1 MSPLNLSQILSHN
14 NWVYLLIGIGFGIA
28 LELSGFGDSRKLAAQ
43 FYFNEMRV
51 LKVMFTAII
60 TAMLLVFFATSIG
73 LLDFNKVYVNPTYL
87 WPGIVGG
94 VIMGVGFIIG
104 GFCPG
109 TSLVG
114 AATLK
119 MDAIIFLLGVLFGV
133 FLFGESEPHITQFFN
148 SSFYGRLT
156 IFDLMGIDAGWVV
169 LVIFIFAIVAFLLAE
184 WGESFFNQQ
193 NYTQIEKKSI
203 IGLAALG
210 FTLSLFILI
219 KGQPNLETR
228 WSWIADQQTEI
239 FQAKEMFIHPAEL
252 RDLMINP
259 EINLK
264 IYDLRSEEDYNLFH
278 IENSQRISQKEISS
292 PDFTRKTA
300 AYPPNTVSVL
310 IANNDVIS
318 GETWK
323 NLKSLDYM
331 NFYVLD
337 GGINNWLDVFPL
349 PMNLVRKINPSNSMD
364 PLKYDFSIS
373 VGDREYSSF
382 PYNVLHSEKNTA
394 ISYVKKVKLQK
405 KTAVKGG
412 CG

>member
-1 MSPLNLSQILSHN
+1 
-14 NWVYLLIGIGFGIA
+14 
-28 LELSGFGDSRKLAAQ
+28 
-43 FYFNEMRV
+43 
-51 LKVMFTAII
+51 
-60 TAMLLVFFATSIG
+60 
-73 LLDFNKVYVNPTYL
+73 
-87 WPGIVGG
+87 
-94 VIMGVGFIIG
+94 
-104 GFCPG
+104 
-109 TSLVG
+109 
-114 AATLK
+114 
-119 MDAIIFLLGVLFGV
+119 
-133 FLFGESEPHITQFFN
+133 
-148 SSFYGRLT
+148 
-156 IFDLMGIDAGWVV
+156 
-169 LVIFIFAIVAFLLAE
+169 VIFIFAIVAFLLAE

-228 WSWIADQQTEI
+228 WSWIADQQTVS